1 MKTKTGKG
9 TENKTDVESI
19 LKELTGD
26 GIKGCYLLYGEDE
39 YTRRKAEERLKRAVV
54 DEASEMMNLSVFS
67 DVKTTAG
74 QIIEAAETMPF
85 LSDRRFIL
93 AKDCGFFSEGKKAET
108 ELLAEYIPQ
117 IPDTACVVFS
127 ETAPDKRMKL
137 YKAVDKNGRTAEF
150 KKLGEAGL
158 ADLAEKKL
166 TESGLRISKG
176 MCVYLARNCS
186 DGEMLNNECEKLI
199 SFMGERKEVTSAD
212 IDAVGAKNTET
223 KVFDLVDAMITGKTE
238 KALEIYRNMLAVNE
252 SPIMVLSLISRQFRI
267 MLKCKSL
274 SQSGYSEND
283 MAAKIGVNPYA
294 AKIALRQSRSFGYDI
309 IEQMLNRCIETDYSI
324 KSGALNAETGV
335 ELVIAMGIE

>member
-9 TENKTDVESI
+9 TENKTDIESI

-137 YKAVDKNGRTAEF
+137 YKAVDKN
-150 KKLGEAGL
+150 
-158 ADLAEKKL
+158 
-166 TESGLRISKG
+166 
-176 MCVYLARNCS
+176 
-186 DGEMLNNECEKLI
+186 
-199 SFMGERKEVTSAD
+199 
-212 IDAVGAKNTET
+212 
-223 KVFDLVDAMITGKTE
+223 
-238 KALEIYRNMLAVNE
+238 
-252 SPIMVLSLISRQFRI
+252 
-267 MLKCKSL
+267 
-274 SQSGYSEND
+274 
-283 MAAKIGVNPYA
+283 
-294 AKIALRQSRSFGYDI
+294 
-309 IEQMLNRCIETDYSI
+309 
-324 KSGALNAETGV
+324 
-335 ELVIAMGIE
+335 